1 MHIFSREMNMK
12 IFRKWRSRYIPG
24 ARELLSSA
32 AGAIAK
38 AVRNTIFV
46 SSTADGKKSSGV
58 QICEQEDIIDQFND
72 EKCEKSIEEQEYG
85 SIRGNKD
92 IKVEITEC
100 EEEIEKYGINIE
112 VCPDNICEKRFDGN
126 EFEDKKCEKEIDGRD
141 YEVDR
146 LENIIEKNR
155 EHQNIDKITEEIINL
170 KECKMKKDE
179 KKGIDKNIKIMENDK
194 FKLGFINIHST
205 RLLNMMEETT
215 SNLKNIN
222 QYEQII
228 RNNQKLDI
236 RPYNCRHGD
245 QLFSMH
251 KIYTFNANQRKK
263 ELHENDNIT
272 KEEKKE
278 IVDTIRTLQNLKEM
292 YNIKDET
299 NNMNEKS
306 GSLKINNEKNNICNT
321 QIKSINKIEIN
332 VNMVKKNREKN
343 IMIRKIFRDYQKTLY
358 NKMENLHR
366 HQINNI
372 NNNENEKTNN
382 SQKRKRESNNENENE
397 KKIKL
402 AYEHNYEMQLKNK
415 KSIGMKRNVEDNK
428 HNYEV
433 NNIQNIKR
441 IRVDHSDSYER
452 EKKVTKENIS
462 NFEPYN
468 SHYNDKNKITYE
480 IKKKDHTKEI
490 NKDGNIMIND
500 NKDTDMKIE
509 FKQKVEK
516 INTKINKHQ
525 IEKIV
530 RPIEG
535 IKNKK
540 KDLKYINTKY
550 IKNIKNLKKRIED
563 NKEKEKTKINEYTP
577 SIEKKKI
584 SNNKKNYKI
593 TKYYAIEK
601 VDDGKRN
608 KSTTNL

>member
-1 MHIFSREMNMK
+1 MNMK

-38 AVRNTIFV
+38 AVRKTIFV
-46 SSTADGKKSSGV
+46 SSTTDGKKSSGV
-58 QICEQEDIIDQFND
+58 QICEQGDIIDQFND

-92 IKVEITEC
+92 IKVEINEC

-112 VCPDNICEKRFDGN
+112 VCSDNICEKRFDGN

-146 LENIIEKNR
+146 CII
-155 EHQNIDKITEEIINL
+155 
-170 KECKMKKDE
+170 
-179 KKGIDKNIKIMENDK
+179 
-194 FKLGFINIHST
+194 
-205 RLLNMMEETT
+205 ETT

-228 RNNQKLDI
+228 RNNQRLDI
-236 RPYNCRHGD
+236 RPYTCSHSD

-251 KIYTFNANQRKK
+251 KIYTFNANQRKN

-358 NKMENLHR
+358 NKMGNLHR

-441 IRVDHSDSYER
+441 IRVDNSDSYER
-452 EKKVTKENIS
+452 EKKVIKENIS
-462 NFEPYN
+462 HFEPYN
-468 SHYNDKNKITYE
+468 SHYNNKNKIPYYE
-480 IKKKDHTKEI
+480 IKKKDHTDEI
-490 NKDGNIMIND
+490 NEDGNIMIND
-500 NKDTDMKIE
+500 NKDTNMKIE
-509 FKQKVEK
+509 FK
-516 INTKINKHQ
+516 
-525 IEKIV
+525 
-530 RPIEG
+530 R
-535 IKNKK
+535 NKK
-540 KDLKYINTKY
+540 
-550 IKNIKNLKKRIED
+550 
-563 NKEKEKTKINEYTP
+563 
-577 SIEKKKI
+577 
-584 SNNKKNYKI
+584 
-593 TKYYAIEK
+593 
-601 VDDGKRN
+601 
-608 KSTTNL
+608 

>member
-1 MHIFSREMNMK
+1 MNMK

-38 AVRNTIFV
+38 AVRKTIFV
-46 SSTADGKKSSGV
+46 SSTTDGKKSSGV
-58 QICEQEDIIDQFND
+58 QICEQGDIIDQFND

-92 IKVEITEC
+92 IKVEIYEC

-112 VCPDNICEKRFDGN
+112 VCSDNICEKRFDGN

-146 LENIIEKNR
+146 CII
-155 EHQNIDKITEEIINL
+155 
-170 KECKMKKDE
+170 
-179 KKGIDKNIKIMENDK
+179 
-194 FKLGFINIHST
+194 
-205 RLLNMMEETT
+205 ETT

-228 RNNQKLDI
+228 TNNQILYI
-236 RPYNCRHGD
+236 RPYTCSHGD

-306 GSLKINNEKNNICNT
+306 GSLKVNNEKNNICNT

-358 NKMENLHR
+358 NKMGNLHR
-366 HQINNI
+366 QQINNI

-382 SQKRKRESNNENENE
+382 SQKRKRESNNENE

-402 AYEHNYEMQLKNK
+402 AYEHNYVMQLKNK

-441 IRVDHSDSYER
+441 IRVDNSDSYER

-480 IKKKDHTKEI
+480 IKKTDHTNEI

-500 NKDTDMKIE
+500 NKDTNMKIE
-509 FKQKVEK
+509 FKQKIEK
-516 INTKINKHQ
+516 INSKINKHQ

-530 RPIEG
+530 SPIKG

-540 KDLKYINTKY
+540 KDLKYMNTKY

-563 NKEKEKTKINEYTP
+563 NNEKEKTKINEYTP
-577 SIEKKKI
+577 SIEKKNI

>member
-1 MHIFSREMNMK
+1 MNMK

-38 AVRNTIFV
+38 AVRKTIFV
-46 SSTADGKKSSGV
+46 SSTTDCKKSSGV
-58 QICEQEDIIDQFND
+58 QICEQGDIIDQFND

-92 IKVEITEC
+92 IKVEINEC

-112 VCPDNICEKRFDGN
+112 VCSDNICEKRFDGN
-126 EFEDKKCEKEIDGRD
+126 EFEDIKCEKEIDGRD

-146 LENIIEKNR
+146 CII
-155 EHQNIDKITEEIINL
+155 
-170 KECKMKKDE
+170 
-179 KKGIDKNIKIMENDK
+179 
-194 FKLGFINIHST
+194 
-205 RLLNMMEETT
+205 ETT

-228 RNNQKLDI
+228 RNNQRLDI
-236 RPYNCRHGD
+236 RPYTCSHGD

-382 SQKRKRESNNENENE
+382 SQKRKRESNNENE

-428 HNYEV
+428 YNYEV

-441 IRVDHSDSYER
+441 IRVDNSDSYER
-452 EKKVTKENIS
+452 EKK
-462 NFEPYN
+462 
-468 SHYNDKNKITYE
+468 
-480 IKKKDHTKEI
+480 
-490 NKDGNIMIND
+490 
-500 NKDTDMKIE
+500 
-509 FKQKVEK
+509 
-516 INTKINKHQ
+516 
-525 IEKIV
+525 
-530 RPIEG
+530 
-535 IKNKK
+535 
-540 KDLKYINTKY
+540 
-550 IKNIKNLKKRIED
+550 
-563 NKEKEKTKINEYTP
+563 
-577 SIEKKKI
+577 
-584 SNNKKNYKI
+584 
-593 TKYYAIEK
+593 
-601 VDDGKRN
+601 
-608 KSTTNL
+608 

>member
-1 MHIFSREMNMK
+1 MNMK

-38 AVRNTIFV
+38 AVRKTIFV
-46 SSTADGKKSSGV
+46 SSTTDGKKSSGV
-58 QICEQEDIIDQFND
+58 QICEQGDIIDQFND

-92 IKVEITEC
+92 IKVEINEC

-112 VCPDNICEKRFDGN
+112 VCSDNICEKRLDGN

-146 LENIIEKNR
+146 CII
-155 EHQNIDKITEEIINL
+155 
-170 KECKMKKDE
+170 
-179 KKGIDKNIKIMENDK
+179 
-194 FKLGFINIHST
+194 
-205 RLLNMMEETT
+205 ETT

-228 RNNQKLDI
+228 RNNQRLDI
-236 RPYNCRHGD
+236 RPYTCSHGD

-278 IVDTIRTLQNLKEM
+278 IVDTIRTLHNLKEM

-358 NKMENLHR
+358 NKMGNLHR

-382 SQKRKRESNNENENE
+382 SQKRKRESNNENE

-428 HNYEV
+428 YNYEV

-441 IRVDHSDSYER
+441 IRVDNSDSYER
-452 EKKVTKENIS
+452 EKKMTKENIS
-462 NFEPYN
+462 HFEPYN
-468 SHYNDKNKITYE
+468 SHYNDKNKITYD
-480 IKKKDHTKEI
+480 IKKTDHTNEI
-490 NKDGNIMIND
+490 NKDGNIND
-500 NKDTDMKIE
+500 NKDTNMKIE

-577 SIEKKKI
+577 SIEKNNI

-601 VDDGKRN
+601 LDDGKRN
-608 KSTTNL
+608 TRTTNL

>member
-1 MHIFSREMNMK
+1 MNMK

-38 AVRNTIFV
+38 AVRKTIFV
-46 SSTADGKKSSGV
+46 SSTTDGKKSSGV
-58 QICEQEDIIDQFND
+58 QICEQGDIIDQFND

-92 IKVEITEC
+92 IKVEISEC

-112 VCPDNICEKRFDGN
+112 VCSDNICEKRFDGN

-146 LENIIEKNR
+146 CIIEKNR

-170 KECKMKKDE
+170 EECKMKKDE
-179 KKGIDKNIKIMENDK
+179 KKEIDKNIKIMENDK

-205 RLLNMMEETT
+205 RLLSMMEETT

-228 RNNQKLDI
+228 RNNQRLDI
-236 RPYNCRHGD
+236 RPYNCSHGD

-278 IVDTIRTLQNLKEM
+278 IVDTISTLQNLKEM

-358 NKMENLHR
+358 NKMGNLHR

-382 SQKRKRESNNENENE
+382 SQKRKRESNNENE

-415 KSIGMKRNVEDNK
+415 KSIGMKRNVEDN
-428 HNYEV
+428 NYEV
-433 NNIQNIKR
+433 NNIQTIKR
-441 IRVDHSDSYER
+441 IRVD
-452 EKKVTKENIS
+452 N
-462 NFEPYN
+462 
-468 SHYNDKNKITYE
+468 
-480 IKKKDHTKEI
+480 EI

-500 NKDTDMKIE
+500 NKDDTNMKIE

-530 RPIEG
+530 RPIKG

-563 NKEKEKTKINEYTP
+563 NNEKEKTKINEYTP
-577 SIEKKKI
+577 SIEKNNI

>member
-1 MHIFSREMNMK
+1 MNMK

-38 AVRNTIFV
+38 AVRKTIFI
-46 SSTADGKKSSGV
+46 SSTTDGKKSSGV
-58 QICEQEDIIDQFND
+58 QICEQGDIIDQFND

-92 IKVEITEC
+92 IKVEINEC

-112 VCPDNICEKRFDGN
+112 VCSDNICEKRFDGN

-146 LENIIEKNR
+146 CII
-155 EHQNIDKITEEIINL
+155 
-170 KECKMKKDE
+170 
-179 KKGIDKNIKIMENDK
+179 
-194 FKLGFINIHST
+194 
-205 RLLNMMEETT
+205 ETT

-228 RNNQKLDI
+228 RNNQRLDI
-236 RPYNCRHGD
+236 RPYTCSHGD

-358 NKMENLHR
+358 NKMGNLHR

-382 SQKRKRESNNENENE
+382 SQKRKRESNNENE

-428 HNYEV
+428 YNYEV

-441 IRVDHSDSYER
+441 IRVDNSDSYER

-462 NFEPYN
+462 NFEPYK

-480 IKKKDHTKEI
+480 IKKKDHTNEI

-577 SIEKKKI
+577 SIEKNNI

-601 VDDGKRN
+601 VDKRN

>member
-1 MHIFSREMNMK
+1 MNMK

-38 AVRNTIFV
+38 AVRKTIFV
-46 SSTADGKKSSGV
+46 SSTTYGKKSSGV
-58 QICEQEDIIDQFND
+58 QICEQGDIIDKFND
-72 EKCEKSIEEQEYG
+72 EKCEKSIKEQEYG

-92 IKVEITEC
+92 IKVEINEC

-112 VCPDNICEKRFDGN
+112 VCSDNICEKRFDGN

-146 LENIIEKNR
+146 CII
-155 EHQNIDKITEEIINL
+155 
-170 KECKMKKDE
+170 
-179 KKGIDKNIKIMENDK
+179 
-194 FKLGFINIHST
+194 
-205 RLLNMMEETT
+205 ETT

-228 RNNQKLDI
+228 TNNQRLDI
-236 RPYNCRHGD
+236 RPYTCSHGD

-251 KIYTFNANQRKK
+251 NIYTFNANQRKK

-382 SQKRKRESNNENENE
+382 SQKRKRESNYENE

-415 KSIGMKRNVEDNK
+415 KSIGMKRNVEDN
-428 HNYEV
+428 NYEV
-433 NNIQNIKR
+433 NNIQTIKR
-441 IRVDHSDSYER
+441 IRVDNSDSYER
-452 EKKVTKENIS
+452 EKKITKENIS
-462 NFEPYN
+462 HFEPYN

-480 IKKKDHTKEI
+480 IIKIDHTNEI
-490 NKDGNIMIND
+490 NKDGNIND
-500 NKDTDMKIE
+500 NKDTNMKIE

-535 IKNKK
+535 IRNKK
-540 KDLKYINTKY
+540 KDLKYMNTKY

-577 SIEKKKI
+577 SIEKNNI
-584 SNNKKNYKI
+584 SNDKKNYKI

-608 KSTTNL
+608 KITTNL

>member
-1 MHIFSREMNMK
+1 MNMK

-38 AVRNTIFV
+38 AVRKTIFV
-46 SSTADGKKSSGV
+46 SSTTDGKKSSGV
-58 QICEQEDIIDQFND
+58 QICEQGDIIDQFND

-92 IKVEITEC
+92 IKVEINEC

-112 VCPDNICEKRFDGN
+112 VCSDNICEKRFYGN
-126 EFEDKKCEKEIDGRD
+126 EFEDIKCEKEIDGRD

-146 LENIIEKNR
+146 CII
-155 EHQNIDKITEEIINL
+155 
-170 KECKMKKDE
+170 
-179 KKGIDKNIKIMENDK
+179 
-194 FKLGFINIHST
+194 
-205 RLLNMMEETT
+205 ETT

-228 RNNQKLDI
+228 RNNQILDI
-236 RPYNCRHGD
+236 RPYTCSHGD

-306 GSLKINNEKNNICNT
+306 GSLKINNEKNNICIT

-358 NKMENLHR
+358 NKMGNLHR

-372 NNNENEKTNN
+372 NNNENEKTNI
-382 SQKRKRESNNENENE
+382 SQKRKRESNNENE

-415 KSIGMKRNVEDNK
+415 KSIGMKRNVEDN
-428 HNYEV
+428 NYEV
-433 NNIQNIKR
+433 NNIQTIKR
-441 IRVDHSDSYER
+441 IRVDNSDSYER

-480 IKKKDHTKEI
+480 IKKTDNTNEI

-500 NKDTDMKIE
+500 NKDDTNMKIE

-530 RPIEG
+530 RPIKG

-563 NKEKEKTKINEYTP
+563 NNEKEKTKINEYTP
-577 SIEKKKI
+577 SIEKNNI

>member
-1 MHIFSREMNMK
+1 MNMK

-38 AVRNTIFV
+38 AVRKTIFV
-46 SSTADGKKSSGV
+46 SSTTDCKKSSGV
-58 QICEQEDIIDQFND
+58 QICEQGDIIDQFND

-92 IKVEITEC
+92 IKVEINEC

-112 VCPDNICEKRFDGN
+112 VCSDNICEKRFDGN
-126 EFEDKKCEKEIDGRD
+126 EFEDIKCEKEIDGRD

-146 LENIIEKNR
+146 CII
-155 EHQNIDKITEEIINL
+155 
-170 KECKMKKDE
+170 
-179 KKGIDKNIKIMENDK
+179 
-194 FKLGFINIHST
+194 
-205 RLLNMMEETT
+205 ETT

-228 RNNQKLDI
+228 RNNQRLDI
-236 RPYNCRHGD
+236 RPYTCSHGD

-382 SQKRKRESNNENENE
+382 SQKRKRESNNENE

-428 HNYEV
+428 YNYEV

-441 IRVDHSDSYER
+441 IRVDNSDSYER
-452 EKKVTKENIS
+452 EKKITKENIS
-462 NFEPYN
+462 HFEPYN

-480 IKKKDHTKEI
+480 IKKTDHTNEI
-490 NKDGNIMIND
+490 NKNGNIND
-500 NKDTDMKIE
+500 NKDTNMKIE

-540 KDLKYINTKY
+540 KDLKYMNTKY
-550 IKNIKNLKKRIED
+550 IKNINNLKKRIED

-577 SIEKKKI
+577 SIEKNNI

-601 VDDGKRN
+601 VDDGKRS
-608 KSTTNL
+608 KITTNL